1 MLAPILRI
9 FVRRQKPDPINRTD
23 KARNDFRAAFAPTLA
38 RIDAERRRHGK
49 VNAAIAQQREALH
62 RALAHGRRAGA

>member
-9 FVRRQKPDPINRTD
+9 FTRKPDPINWMD
-23 KARNDFRAAFAPTLA
+23 KARDDFRAAFAPTLA